1 MTSGTLR
8 LAFLDLVF
16 NLLLGITLMFILAFL
31 MINPPTQGGQIDP
44 PIRFMVEMEWDDES
58 YVDID
63 LWVQGKDRDWVGF
76 TRMDGSYFVLERDDR
91 GTQNDTIMVDGEQV
105 VISRNYENIRFTI
118 LPPGEY
124 FVNVHYYSSSGPTE
138 DITINLTMLN
148 PFRSVFTDTVTLDP
162 SQETTVVSF
171 IVGQDGKITDLRTN
185 VQVRRNTL
193 PPSMSDGNDEW

>member
-1 MTSGTLR
+1 
-8 LAFLDLVF
+8 
-16 NLLLGITLMFILAFL
+16 
-31 MINPPTQGGQIDP
+31 
-44 PIRFMVEMEWDDES
+44 
-58 YVDID
+58 
-63 LWVQGKDRDWVGF
+63 
-76 TRMDGSYFVLERDDR
+76 MDGSYFVLERDDR